1 MKVNRSDLKELYVD
15 YIREKTPQSRKNCP
29 SADVILKCM
38 RFKISKRK
46 KTKIMDH
53 ISSCSYCA
61 QEFKFALEVLR
72 EESKLSKEIE
82 QALEL
87 KLQKLGEKRKYRKIF
102 LPKLS
107 WTYATVFA
115 VLILTISVSLVM
127 LLKNHETAEYLRG
140 ISNQFNLIEPI
151 DKTYLLSELSFKWE
165 KYPDSDHYIIEIFD
179 DELCFVWRS
188 SKIFRNITKP
198 TRELVKLLKQ
208 NRKYFWMVTAFL
220 TDGNKMESRIEEFK
234 IKK

>member
-1 MKVNRSDLKELYVD
+1 MRS
-15 YIREKTPQSRKNCP
+15 N
-29 SADVILKCM
+29 
-38 RFKISKRK
+38 ISKRK
-46 KTKIMDH
+46 KTKIIDH

-72 EESKLSKEIE
+72 EESKLINEID
-82 QALEL
+82 QVLEL
-87 KLQKLGEKRKYRKIF
+87 KLQKMGENSKYRKIF

-107 WTYATVFA
+107 WTYATVFT
-115 VLILTISVSLVM
+115 VLILIISVSLVL
-127 LLKNHETAEYLRG
+127 LLKNHETAEYLRA
-140 ISNQFNLIEPI
+140 INIQFNLIEPV
-151 DKTYLLSELSFKWE
+151 DKTYSLSELSFKWE

-188 SKIFRNITKP
+188 GKIYRNITKP

-220 TDGNKMESRIEEFK
+220 TDGNKMESRIEEFR